1 MLVQLTISNF
11 AIIQHLETTF
21 RGGLNILSGE
31 TGAGKSIIINAV
43 NLILGGR
50 ASSDLIRT
58 GCDEARVEALFTIP
72 QDSSLREI
80 LHEMGFTSEGDILI
94 KRIVSREGRNRTT
107 INGSM
112 ATLQMLGRV
121 GLLLLSIS
129 GQHEHQALLRPEN
142 HLFLLDQFGGLLEDR
157 ATLAESFEAYQI
169 LNENLHGLDKKIEE
183 EEARKDL
190 RQFQIEEIE
199 KAALLPE
206 EDQRLEEERRRLRHG
221 EELKQMITGSYQII
235 YEKDD
240 SILGALSSCARDL
253 EKGADL
259 DGRLA
264 TIRDHISSAKLNLEE
279 AAMELRSLDGTIHND
294 PYRLEEVEDR
304 LQLLNRLKK
313 KYGPTLKEVVA
324 FQKELARA
332 MDTLDQKYGN
342 RNKLVAEVD
351 NLEKELL
358 SSSAELSRKR
368 KLAAEA
374 FAEAVE
380 KELVFLDMGGTR
392 FRVQFKERTSEDS
405 GSGVKDV
412 DRIRRDGFDEVEFMI
427 SPNVGE
433 SLRPLSKTASGGELS
448 RIMLALKTIL
458 AKKASVET
466 VVFDEVD
473 AGIGGRTAE
482 VVGEKLTSL
491 AQYHQILCITHLP
504 QIASKGT
511 THFRVMKR
519 VAGGRTTT
527 IIAELDKEERV
538 EELARLLGGKK
549 ISPKVRDHARE
560 LVESG

>member
-58 GCDEARVEALFTIP
+58 GCDEARVEALFTLP
-72 QDSSLREI
+72 QDSNLREI
-80 LHEMGFTSEGDILI
+80 LHEMGFSLEEDILI
-94 KRIVSREGRNRTT
+94 KRVVSREGRNRTT

-112 ATLQMLGRV
+112 ATLQMLSRV
-121 GLLLLSIS
+121 GLFLLSIS

-142 HLFLLDQFGGLLEDR
+142 HLFLLDQFGGHIEER
-157 ATLAESFEAYQI
+157 STLAESFEAYQLI
-169 LNENLHGLDKKIEE
+169 NENLRRLDRKIRE
-183 EEARKDL
+183 EEARRDL
-190 RQFQIEEIE
+190 RQFQMEEIE
-199 KAALLPE
+199 KADLLPE
-206 EDQRLEEERRRLRHG
+206 EDQHLEEEKRRLRHG
-221 EELKQMITGSYQII
+221 EELIQMISASYHKL
-235 YEKDD
+235 YEKED
-240 SILGALSSCARDL
+240 SILGALSSCSRDL
-253 EKGADL
+253 DKGADL
-259 DGRLA
+259 DDRLT
-264 TIRDHISSAKLNLEE
+264 TIRDQVSSAKLTLEE
-279 AAMELRSLDGTIHND
+279 AAMELRSLDGKISSD

-313 KYGPTLKEVVA
+313 KYGPSMKEVIA
-324 FQKELARA
+324 FQNELTRA
-332 MDTLDQKYGN
+332 MDTLDQKYGY
-342 RNKLVAEVD
+342 RNQMVAEM
-351 NLEKELL
+351 NHLEKALL
-358 SSSAELSRKR
+358 KKSAELSRKR

-374 FAEAVE
+374 FTEAV
-380 KELVFLDMGGTR
+380 KMELAFLDMGGTR
-392 FRVQFKERTSEDS
+392 FQVQFKERASEVS
-405 GSGVKDV
+405 GPEDKEV
-412 DRIRRDGFDEVEFMI
+412 DRIKRDGFDEVEFMI

-482 VVGEKLTSL
+482 VVGEKLASL

-504 QIASKGT
+504 QIASKGS
-511 THFRVMKR
+511 THFKVMKR

-527 IIAELDKEERV
+527 IIAELDQEERV

-549 ISPKVRDHARE
+549 ISSKALDHARE

>member
-72 QDSSLREI
+72 QESTLREI
-80 LHEMGFTSEGDILI
+80 LDEMGFASDGDILV

-142 HLFLLDQFGGLLEDR
+142 HLFLLDQFGGLHEER
-157 ATLAESFEAYQI
+157 STLAESFEAFQI
-169 LNENLHGLDKKIEE
+169 LNENLRRLDNKIGE

-190 RQFQIEEIE
+190 HQFQMEEIE

-206 EDQRLEEERRRLRHG
+206 EDQRLEEEKRRLRHG
-221 EELKQMITGSYQII
+221 EELKQIIAGSYHVI
-235 YEKDD
+235 YEKED

-264 TIRDHISSAKLNLEE
+264 TIRDQISSAKLNLEE
-279 AAMELRSLDGTIHND
+279 AAMELRSLDGTISND

-313 KYGPTLKEVVA
+313 KYGPSLKKVVA

-332 MDTLDQKYGN
+332 MDTLDQKYGS
-342 RNKLVAEVD
+342 RNKLVAEVN
-351 NLEKELL
+351 NLEKGLL
-358 SSSAELSRKR
+358 AMSAELSRKR
-368 KLAAEA
+368 RLAAEA

-392 FRVQFKERTSEDS
+392 FQVQFKERPLEDS
-405 GSGVKDV
+405 GPGVKDV
-412 DRIRRDGFDEVEFMI
+412 DRIKRDGFDEVEFMI

-433 SLRPLSKTASGGELS
+433 SLRPLSRTASGGELS

-482 VVGEKLTSL
+482 VVGEKLASL

-504 QIASKGT
+504 QIASKGS
-511 THFRVMKR
+511 THHKVMKR

-549 ISPKVRDHARE
+549 ISSKALDHARE

>member
-11 AIIQHLETTF
+11 AIIQHLETSF

-72 QDSSLREI
+72 QDSTLREI
-80 LHEMGFTSEGDILI
+80 LHEMGFDSDGDILI
-94 KRIVSREGRNRTT
+94 KRVVSREGRNRTT

-142 HLFLLDQFGGLLEDR
+142 HLFLLDQFGGLLEER
-157 ATLAESFEAYQI
+157 AALAESFEAFQI
-169 LNENLHGLDKKIEE
+169 LKENLRRLNKKIGE

-206 EDQRLEEERRRLRHG
+206 EDQRLEKEKRRLRHG
-221 EELKQMITGSYQII
+221 EELKQMITGSYHTI

-264 TIRDHISSAKLNLEE
+264 TIRDQISSAILNLEE
-279 AAMELRSLDGTIHND
+279 AAMELRSLDGTISDD

-313 KYGPTLKEVVA
+313 KYGPSLKEVVA
-324 FQKELARA
+324 FQNQLARA

-351 NLEKELL
+351 NKEKGLL
-358 SSSAELSRKR
+358 AKSADLSRKR
-368 KLAAEA
+368 RLAAEA

-392 FRVQFKERTSEDS
+392 FQVQFKERASEDS
-405 GSGVKDV
+405 EAGVKDV
-412 DRIRRDGFDEVEFMI
+412 DRIKRDGLDEVEFMI

-458 AKKASVET
+458 AKKASLET

-482 VVGEKLTSL
+482 VVGEKLASL

-504 QIASKGT
+504 QIASKGS

-527 IIAELDKEERV
+527 VIAELDKKERV

-549 ISPKVRDHARE
+549 ISSKARDHARE
-560 LVESG
+560 LVESA